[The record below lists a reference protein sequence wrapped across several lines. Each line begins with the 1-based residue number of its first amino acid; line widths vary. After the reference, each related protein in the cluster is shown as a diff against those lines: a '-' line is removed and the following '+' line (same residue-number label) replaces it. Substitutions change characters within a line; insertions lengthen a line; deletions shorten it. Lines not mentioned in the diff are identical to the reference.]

1 MEKEGRAK
9 VSSVSTGNCCG
20 AGSRPP
26 QRSEKLDRS
35 SYNPPMACYTTT
47 KARPF
52 SVNVNLSPLAT
63 ILPDSMKK
71 ISGKENSPAQSDNQ

>member
-1 MEKEGRAK
+1 MQY
-9 VSSVSTGNCCG
+9 SVSYTH
-20 AGSRPP
+20 
-26 QRSEKLDRS
+26 LDVYKRQ